1 MALKLWVY
9 VKAIMLK
16 PWYPL
21 QAGLVCTH
29 VCKGSVDHR
38 VQKKVPLPRLVRD
51 REGEIFQLVVYRT
64 VGGRVVSGYAESQ
77 HCTGGWG
84 GGGILYVA

>member
-64 VGGRVVSGYAESQ
+64 AGGRVVSGYAESLNTVQ
-77 HCTGGWG
+77 VVGGRGEYCT
-84 GGGILYVA
+84 